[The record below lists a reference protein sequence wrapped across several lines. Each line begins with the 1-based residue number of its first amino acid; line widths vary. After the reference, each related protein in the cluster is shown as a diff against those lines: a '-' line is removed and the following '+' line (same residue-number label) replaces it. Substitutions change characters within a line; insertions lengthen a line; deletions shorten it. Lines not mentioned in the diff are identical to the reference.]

1 MQATST
7 GPKVN
12 WVHTARWVPDGNIW
26 TSSGVSAG
34 IDLTYAWVGHVYGED
49 VADYVAMTI
58 EYKRWYNASD
68 DPFAAIWNEA
78 EKTIDPLDPFSF

>member
-1 MQATST
+1 M
-7 GPKVN
+7 N

-34 IDLTYAWVGHVYGED
+34 IDLTYAWIGNVYGEE
-49 VADYVAMTI
+49 VADYIAMAI

-68 DPFAAIWNEA
+68 DQFAAIWNEPSL
-78 EKTIDPLDPFSF
+78 KI